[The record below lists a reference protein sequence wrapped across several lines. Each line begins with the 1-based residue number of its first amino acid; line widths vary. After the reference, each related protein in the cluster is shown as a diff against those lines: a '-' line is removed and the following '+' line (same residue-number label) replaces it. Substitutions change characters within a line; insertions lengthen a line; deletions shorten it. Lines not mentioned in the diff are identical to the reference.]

1 MFYGWYIVAVCF
13 VVNFFVFGISV
24 NTFTVYVTPIEE
36 SLGWHR
42 DHVTQAMGLAALA
55 MAVASPFMGRLIDRF
70 GARIV
75 MTVGILV
82 IGVGSMLL
90 AKTESRMYFYIVYAI
105 AGVGQA
111 AATIIPISLVISN
124 WFDVKRGKALGFV
137 MTGTGLGASVFV
149 PLTKWIVESWSW
161 RVSFFVMGCI
171 MLLMLP
177 LVLIFVRTRPTDM
190 GLHPDGEQHALA
202 TPKQLVGPTAIEALK
217 TRTFWLIA
225 VMMSLAG
232 FVAMGLGV
240 NLMPYLEK
248 EALHSGMIA
257 AVIISTISVFTVI
270 GKVGIGAVADIWGV
284 RKTVPLAFAII
295 IAGIFLMMGAKAV
308 LIAFVFA
315 VVYGFAIG
323 TPLLINP
330 ALTAECF
337 GLKHFGVIFGMLT
350 MLNTVG
356 VALGTKIP
364 SAMYVKAGNYMSVFV
379 LSITLMAIAG
389 FAGFMTRREIPLDE
403 PVTQEA

>member
-1 MFYGWYIVAVCF
+1 MDQERGGIFYGWYIAAVCF

-36 SLGWHR
+36 SLGWQR
-42 DHVTQAMGLAALA
+42 DQVTQAIGLAALA
-55 MAVASPFMGRLIDRF
+55 MAVASPFMGRFIDRF

-75 MTVGILV
+75 MAAGILV
-82 IGVGSMLL
+82 IGVSSMFL
-90 AKTESRMYFYIVYAI
+90 AKTESRQYFYIVYAI

-124 WFDVKRGKALGFV
+124 WFDVKRGKALGIV

-149 PLTKWIVESWSW
+149 PLTKWIVDRWSW
-161 RVSFFVMGCI
+161 RVSYFVMGCI
-171 MLLMLP
+171 ILLMIP
-177 LVLIFVRTRPTDM
+177 LVLRFVRNRPTDM
-190 GLHPDGEQHALA
+190 GLHPDGEEHALA
-202 TPKQLVGPTAIEALK
+202 NPKQLIGSTVAEAIK
-217 TRTFWLIA
+217 TRSFWLIA
-225 VMMSLAG
+225 AMMSLSG

-240 NLMPYLEK
+240 NLMPYLEV
-248 EALHSGMIA
+248 ESGHSGMIA
-257 AVIISTISVFTVI
+257 AILISTISVFTVI
-270 GKVGIGAVADIWGV
+270 GKIGIGTIADGWGI

-295 IAGIFLMMGAKAV
+295 IAGILLMVGAKAI
-308 LIAFVFA
+308 LIAFAFA
-315 VVYGFAIG
+315 VVYGLAIG
-323 TPLLINP
+323 APLLVNP

-364 SAMYVKAGNYMSVFV
+364 SAMYVKTGSYMPVFV

-389 FAGFMTRREIPLDE
+389 LSGLLTRREIAD
-403 PVTQEA
+403 